1 MDENEK
7 PKRGRPKGSKNRPKK
22 SVESIAPIES
32 VDENVEPGKIDNAW
46 RRANNYLLPV
56 HRLDYCGSQYEPNK
70 TLLGFVEGYGDWD
83 FGVKYPYFTGH
94 AIKSGNGAIRELPL
108 FEEEIINAFCAL
120 GLDNKPV
127 RLYLFGRQ
135 KIGPNNRWSSIK
147 NVIFE
152 FGSWKEEFEWMEP

>member
-7 PKRGRPKGSKNRPKK
+7 PKRGRPKGSKNRPKE
-22 SVESIAPIES
+22 STAQVEK
-32 VDENVEPGKIDNAW
+32 VVENVEPSKIDNAW

-83 FGVKYPYFTGH
+83 FGLKYPYFSGPS
-94 AIKSGNGAIRELPL
+94 IIGGNGELVEPTL
-108 FEEEIINAFCAL
+108 FEEEILHAFVAL

-127 RLYLFGRQ
+127 RLSLFGRR

-147 NVIFE
+147 SVIFV
-152 FGSWKEEFEWMEP
+152 FASWKEEFEWMEP